1 MQTAIPPTTYRSGG
15 ILAEFSMKILVIGG
29 GGREHAIIW
38 KLNQSPLV
46 KEIYCAPG
54 NAGIGKIAKNVNIS
68 SDNIERLVEF
78 SLETGINLTIV
89 GPEAPLVEG
98 VVDKFRQN
106 GLKIVGP
113 TEHAAQLEGSKIF
126 AKGFMK
132 KYNIPT
138 ARYDVANT
146 FSEASA
152 IIENYSCPVLV
163 KADGLAAG
171 KGAFV
176 CKSREEALSKAKG
189 LLEEKI
195 LGKSGDNIVIEEF
208 LYGTETSI
216 LCFIDGNSIV
226 PMANSQDHKRA
237 FDGDKGEMTGGMGA
251 YSPNHVYTEE
261 IERQTEMEILQPTL
275 LGIQKE
281 KMDYRGIIYAGLMI
295 TKEGPKVL
303 EYNVRFGD
311 PETQAVLPRLETDLA
326 EIFNKI
332 VDRKLEDVDIN
343 WSEEGT
349 VCVMLAS
356 EGYPGSY
363 KKGLEIKGLED
374 IPEDLLV
381 FHSGTAE
388 DGKRVTTN
396 GGRVLGIVGRGK
408 TIDEAREKVYKN
420 IDRISFEGAF
430 YRTDIG
436 VER

>member
-1 MQTAIPPTTYRSGG
+1 
-15 ILAEFSMKILVIGG
+15 MKVLVIGS

-54 NAGIGKIAKNVNIS
+54 NAGIGKIAKNIDIMA
-68 SDNIERLVEF
+68 DNIEGLIEF
-78 SLETGINLTIV
+78 SLETGIDLTIV

-98 VVDKFRQN
+98 VVDKFRQK
-106 GLKIVGP
+106 GLKIIGP
-113 TEHAAQLEGSKIF
+113 TKHAAQLEGSKAF

-138 ARYDVANT
+138 ARYNVANT
-146 FSEASA
+146 FKEASG
-152 IIENYSCPVLV
+152 IIENCSYPVLV

-171 KGAFV
+171 KGAFI
-176 CKSREEALSKAKG
+176 CENKDKALNVAKR

-208 LYGTETSI
+208 LQGTETSI
-216 LCFIDGNSIV
+216 LCFIDGNTIV

-251 YSPNHVYTEE
+251 YSPNYVYTEE
-261 IERQTEMEILQPTL
+261 IARQTEREILQPTL
-275 LGIQKE
+275 LGIQEE

-311 PETQAVLPRLETDLA
+311 PETQAVLPRLETDLV

-332 VDRKLEDVDIN
+332 EDGKLEDIDIN

-356 EGYPGSY
+356 KGYPGSY
-363 KKGLEIKGLED
+363 KKGLEIKGLKD
-374 IPEDLLV
+374 IPNGLLV

-388 DGKRVTTN
+388 DDGRVTTD
-396 GGRVLGIVGRGK
+396 GGRVLGIVGKGK

-420 IDRISFEGAF
+420 IDKISFEGAF
-430 YRTDIG
+430 YRRDIG
-436 VER
+436 IER